1 MRGNG
6 RAERVFDIMNM
17 RRAGSEVRS
26 PQSGT
31 MDVETATLRYLIYVL
46 LPAWFLPGLL
56 DWRMHRRTDI
66 EHTSGTRE
74 SVLHLAMISEVG
86 APLLMALLL
95 EINPPML
102 ALMGGAALV
111 HEATAMWDVRLAAHS
126 TREVRPGEQNI
137 HSFLESMPFIAIGA
151 AACLHPRQV
160 RALLRPPAG
169 GRSWRLRRKR
179 PPLPRRYLVG
189 VLSAVTVLGVLPYF
203 EELYR
208 CWRAGRTR

>member
-1 MRGNG
+1 MNG
-6 RAERVFDIMNM
+6 

-26 PQSGT
+26 PRPGT
-31 MDVETATLRYLIYVL
+31 SDVESATLRYLLYVL

-66 EHTSGTRE
+66 AHTSGTRE
-74 SVLHLAMISEVG
+74 SVLHLAMITEVG

-95 EINPPML
+95 EINPAML
-102 ALMGGAALV
+102 ALMGTAALT
-111 HEATAMWDVRLAAHS
+111 HEATAMWDVRLAARS

-151 AACLHPRQV
+151 VACLHPRQV
-160 RALLRPPAG
+160 RALLRQPDRRG
-169 GRSWRLRRKR
+169 WRLRRKR
-179 PPLPRRYLVG
+179 PPLPRRYVAG
-189 VLSAVTVLGVLPYF
+189 VLAAVSVFGVLPYF

-208 CWRAGRTR
+208 CLRAGRDR